1 MKRYLI
7 TSFIAVIAISGCE
20 TLSKQRA
27 DDDAFKPFG
36 VFIAGKRLEDL
47 EFRKDENE
55 QRILQDSTVKNAL
68 AASELVLKDTPYAGL
83 DLRNKANR
91 ARLREN
97 LSDIYEGNTP
107 KDETSPSLGGMC
119 GFSTI
124 VAIRDLMDVLDRS
137 DRPFR
142 RVEGKIRDY
151 VFRVDERK
159 ERPRNRVA
167 TGHGH
172 LAVEMRRVKSQ
183 RDYALMKKTV
193 LETLHWDIE
202 IKNDPGDPNDGYEVV
217 LRQGSPDNVPPK
229 GEIFPDTITL
239 PDFARDPGD
248 PDSVWKRELNHK
260 LFAKGKSIKVRH
272 VYRKIGDGPLERLDD
287 KHAFYKVTEC
297 SCVDIMF
304 KGFPPELKLPSQ
316 DGYCLGRCDH
326 PLIVNSR

>member
-7 TSFIAVIAISGCE
+7 TSLIALIAISGCE
-20 TLSKQRA
+20 TISKQRA
-27 DDDAFKPFG
+27 DDDSYKDFG
-36 VFIAGKRLEDL
+36 VFIAGKRLKDL

-55 QRILQDSTVKNAL
+55 QKILQDPTVKNAL
-68 AASELVLKDTPYAGL
+68 SVSELVLKDTPFAGL
-83 DLRNKANR
+83 DLRNKTNR
-91 ARLREN
+91 ARLREI
-97 LSDIYEGNTP
+97 LSDIYEGSTP
-107 KDETSPSLGGMC
+107 KGETPPTFGGMC

-124 VAIRDLMDVLDRS
+124 VAIRDLMDVLDRT

-151 VFRVDERK
+151 VFHVDKRE
-159 ERPRNRVA
+159 ERPNNRVA

-172 LAVEMRRVKSQ
+172 LAVEMRRVRLQ
-183 RDYALMKKTV
+183 RSYGGNITTV

-202 IKNDPGDPNDGYEVV
+202 IIRNGFEVV
-217 LRQGSPDNVPPK
+217 TRNGSSNDVPDK
-229 GEIFPDTITL
+229 GKIFPATITL
-239 PDFARDPGD
+239 PDFARNPDD
-248 PDSVWKRELNHK
+248 PDSVWKRKLDHK

-272 VYRKIGDGPLERLDD
+272 VYRQIDNGPLELLPDR
-287 KHAFYKVTEC
+287 HAFYKVTDC